1 MRRFNGIYAEDGQ
14 FNVVNFIHNIIVVAT
29 PCLRTVAGDRARLGP
44 LHPATPQDCKSGGLV
59 MPPLPKAT
67 NVLVEDAGPDRLSLG
82 PELKQ
87 LGLSALVADQ
97 QSENENTSRAVAER
111 FGQRFLRTALI
122 CGIVLSMPGW
132 AFAQTAAP
140 PSAAAAAPSAFAE
153 RDGSHDFDFLIGD
166 WKAHL
171 RRMVERETGVTTSDP
186 RTGIWVEYDG
196 ICNDKKLLDTNANF
210 EQFDVQA
217 SRTHLQFR
225 GQALRMYNP
234 VSHQWSIY
242 GLDLDKGELG
252 LPPLIGQFTGKRG
265 EFFDSELRNG
275 HMVQVRYVWTDISP
289 KSAHMEQSFS
299 PDGGKSWAV
308 NWIVDLSR

>member
-1 MRRFNGIYAEDGQ
+1 
-14 FNVVNFIHNIIVVAT
+14 
-29 PCLRTVAGDRARLGP
+29 
-44 LHPATPQDCKSGGLV
+44 

-67 NVLVEDAGPDRLSLG
+67 DVLVEGAGRARLSLR
-82 PELKQ
+82 PEL
-87 LGLSALVADQ
+87 
-97 QSENENTSRAVAER
+97 
-111 FGQRFLRTALI
+111 ALI

-132 AFAQTAAP
+132 AFAQTVAP
-140 PSAAAAAPSAFAE
+140 PSAATAAPLADSQ

-171 RRMVERETGVTTSDP
+171 RRMVDRETGVTTSDP
-186 RTGIWVEYDG
+186 RTGTWVEYDG
-196 ICNDKKLLDTNANF
+196 ICNDRKLLDTNANL
-210 EQFDVQA
+210 EQFEVQG
-217 SRTHLQFR
+217 SSTHQKFR

-234 VSHQWSIY
+234 ASHQWSIY
-242 GLDLDKGELG
+242 GLDLDKGELD

-275 HMVQVRYVWTDISP
+275 RMVQVRYVWTDVSP

-308 NWIVDLSR
+308 NWIVELSR